1 MESTDDIIETLR
13 QMKPELATVF
23 KVHEIGMFGS
33 VIRGEQRE
41 DSDID
46 ILVDLPE
53 EADLLDLIGLSQF
66 LEERLHHKIDIVP
79 KRSLREEIRARVL
92 KEVRYLWEIFRYISR
107 IFSKLLKVSKRFIAG
122 MDYDAFFA
130 DDKTVSAVKR

>member
-1 MESTDDIIETLR
+1 
-13 QMKPELATVF
+13 MKPELATVF

-41 DSDID
+41 GSDID

-66 LEERLHHKIDIVP
+66 LEERLHHKIDVVP

-92 KEVRYLWEIFRYISR
+92 KEVRYL
-107 IFSKLLKVSKRFIAG
+107 
-122 MDYDAFFA
+122 
-130 DDKTVSAVKR
+130 